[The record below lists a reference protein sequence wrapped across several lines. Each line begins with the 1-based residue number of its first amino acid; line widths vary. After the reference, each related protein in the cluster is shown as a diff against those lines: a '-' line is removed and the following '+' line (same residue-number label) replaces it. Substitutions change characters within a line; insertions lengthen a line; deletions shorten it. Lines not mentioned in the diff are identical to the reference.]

1 MKAVC
6 IAGWSDSGK
15 TTLIERLIPLLMGR
29 GLRVGVVKH
38 THHSL
43 SMDQHGS
50 DTDRY
55 RGSGA
60 AAVVLAR
67 SGRNSPARFAPHE
80 SGADAR
86 ADARYGF
93 DSGRRV

>member
-43 SMDQHGS
+43 PWIN
-50 DTDRY
+50 TEATPTAI
-55 RGSGA
+55 A
-60 AAVVLAR
+60 APEPPLWCLPLR
-67 SGRNSPARFAPHE
+67 TEQPCSIRAP
-80 SGADAR
+80 
-86 ADARYGF
+86 
-93 DSGRRV
+93 